1 MEMPLLFV
9 AEVRCFLGRL
19 WARSKAYLQDP
30 VHAGA
35 GHDGFLDHRF
45 AVGAF
50 EDLPAD
56 AGVFAF
62 GVFAH
67 DVEVDIARDPPGQ
80 RAGHAGQEF
89 DRAEADVLVE
99 VAAEL
104 QEAAPQ

>member
-1 MEMPLLFV
+1 MLLG
-9 AEVRCFLGRL
+9 AGLGQVEGVL
-19 WARSKAYLQDP
+19 EDP

-35 GHDGFLDHRF
+35 GHDGFLDHGF

-67 DVEVDIARDPPGQ
+67 DVEVDVAGFASGQ
-80 RAGHAGQEF
+80 WAGHAGHQP
-89 DRAEADVLVE
+89 DRPQAHVLVE
-99 VAAEL
+99 GAAEL
-104 QEAAPQ
+104 QQAAPQ